1 MYFQTCKNSS
11 SAFKRKAD
19 VFGCFMFHFET
30 VFNYDLSITM
40 IYFFMFLRKLI
51 SSSEFDDTTLTILE
65 KECLI
70 EDRSILYLYCL
81 FHVFHVFR
89 YKS

>member
-1 MYFQTCKNSS
+1 
-11 SAFKRKAD
+11 
-19 VFGCFMFHFET
+19 
-30 VFNYDLSITM
+30 M

-70 EDRSILYLYCL
+70 EDSSILYLYGYVPYFPCISL
-81 FHVFHVFR
+81 QILEFEPIIDKLH
-89 YKS
+89 Y